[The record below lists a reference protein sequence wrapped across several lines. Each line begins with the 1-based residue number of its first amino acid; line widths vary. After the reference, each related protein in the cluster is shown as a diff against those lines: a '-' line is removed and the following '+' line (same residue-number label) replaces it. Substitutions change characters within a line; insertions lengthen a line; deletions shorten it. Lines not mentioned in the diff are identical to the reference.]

1 MQPTEDRGSSDLG
14 SFDEKCHPKTAL
26 VEGNVPVLG
35 LLLLVRDRT
44 RVFVDSMAPKKVN
57 IERIRPEGR
66 TILERKV
73 SIAQTAMTMY
83 VNWLNR
89 KEELLE
95 TW

>member
-1 MQPTEDRGSSDLG
+1 MGCADA
-14 SFDEKCHPKTAL
+14 KCHPKTAL
-26 VEGNVPVLG
+26 VEGNGPVLG

-44 RVFVDSMAPKKVN
+44 RVSVDSIAPIKVN
-57 IERIRPEGR
+57 IEIILREGR

-89 KEELLE
+89 KGELLE
-95 TW
+95 TLLHGQYL